1 MRLIEGLIADRE
13 LTYSDVFLVP
23 SFSDVSSRMDV
34 DLTPPDGVGTTIPVV
49 VANMTAISGRRMAET
64 VARRGALAVFPQDV
78 EIEAIADMV
87 SAVKRADIVLDT
99 AITLTPH
106 DNVNTAR
113 ALINKRSH
121 GAAIVVDERGRPVG
135 IFTEGDQDG
144 ADPFTHLSEVMSD
157 EPIVLPSWLD
167 PEDMFEELAE
177 RRVPLAPVVDESG
190 ILVGVITRPGAL
202 RATVYEPAKDEQ
214 GRLLVAAAVGISGDA
229 AAQAAGLSEIGVDV
243 LVVDTAH
250 GHQARMLE
258 ALKEVRA
265 VADDRPVVAG
275 NVVTA
280 RAVTDLIDAG
290 ADIVKV
296 GVGPGAMC
304 TTRMMT
310 GVGRP
315 QFSAVV
321 ECAAA
326 ARSRGRH
333 VWADGGVRAPRD
345 VALALAAGAS
355 AVMVGSWFA
364 GTYESAAPTLLDVEG
379 NVYKENYGMASRQ
392 AVKRRTAKDTAYQRG
407 LKTMFEEGISEG
419 RMYLSSETPGVE
431 DLLDRITAGVRSS
444 FTYAGARTIDE
455 FHQRAVIGVQSS
467 AGYSEG
473 QPLHDGW

>member
-1 MRLIEGLIADRE
+1 MRLVEGLLADRE

-23 SFSDVSSRMDV
+23 SYSDISSRMDV
-34 DLTPPDGVGTTIPVV
+34 DLTPPDGVGTSIPVA

-64 VARRGALAVFPQDV
+64 VARRGGLAVFPQDV
-78 EIEAIADMV
+78 ELEAIADMV
-87 SAVKRADIVLDT
+87 SAVKKADLVLDT

-121 GAAIVVDERGRPVG
+121 GAVIVVDEQGRPVG
-135 IFTEGDQDG
+135 IFTEGDQEG
-144 ADPFTHLSEVMSD
+144 ADPFTHLSEVMSH
-157 EPIVLPSWLD
+157 EPIVLPAWLD
-167 PEDMFEELAE
+167 PEAMFEELAE

-202 RATVYEPAKDEQ
+202 RATVYEPAADEH

-229 AAQAAGLSEIGVDV
+229 GSQAAGLSEVGVDV
-243 LVVDTAH
+243 VVVDTAH

-265 VADDRPVVAG
+265 TVDDRPVVAG

-326 ARSRGRH
+326 ARSRVRRPNAARRRGQRLQGELRH
-333 VWADGGVRAPRD
+333 G
-345 VALALAAGAS
+345 
-355 AVMVGSWFA
+355 F
-364 GTYESAAPTLLDVEG
+364 
-379 NVYKENYGMASRQ
+379 
-392 AVKRRTAKDTAYQRG
+392 
-407 LKTMFEEGISEG
+407 
-419 RMYLSSETPGVE
+419 TPGGEAAHRQGHRLPARLE
-431 DLLDRITAGVRSS
+431 DHVRGGYLRGSHVSQLRYPRRRGPARPDHRRSAIVIHLRGRPNHRRVPPAGGDRGPVVGRLFRGPAPSRRLVNSRRWLVVAG
-444 FTYAGARTIDE
+444 GQWPGGDL
-455 FHQRAVIGVQSS
+455 AVVKFLGPPDLVSCS
-467 AGYSEG
+467 
-473 QPLHDGW
+473 